1 MHLRMP
7 RWLRLQKP
15 QMLALLLGAV
25 ALAQTSSE
33 LISPD
38 VRRVG
43 SRLACLCG
51 SCKNTVGDCPM
62 LQCHYSSP
70 AREKIAKLQG
80 MGASDDNIVD
90 GFVRDT
96 GRQALSSPPTE
107 GFQLLAWITPFAA
120 ILAGLGGIFIYMRRY
135 RPNQKP
141 VAEID
146 PAVLDHYRD
155 RIEKDMAKLD

>member
-1 MHLRMP
+1 MRLRFIGSP
-7 RWLRLQKP
+7 RARL
-15 QMLALLLGAV
+15 LVLLLA
-25 ALAQTSSE
+25 AASLAQTSSE

-43 SRLACLCG
+43 SKLACLCG

-70 AREKIAKLQG
+70 AREKIAKLQD
-80 MGASDDNIVD
+80 MGASDDNIVA

-96 GRQALSSPPTE
+96 GKQALSSPPTE
-107 GFQLLAWITPFAA
+107 GFNLLAWVTPFAA
-120 ILAGLGGIFIYMRRY
+120 ILAGLGGIFFYMRRY

-141 VAEID
+141 VTDID
-146 PAVLDHYRD
+146 PAVLDLYRD

>member
-1 MHLRMP
+1 M
-7 RWLRLQKP
+7 
-15 QMLALLLGAV
+15 AAA

-70 AREKIAKLQG
+70 AREKIAKLQN
-80 MGASDDNIVD
+80 MGASDDNIV
-90 GFVRDT
+90 GEFVRDT

-107 GFQLLAWITPFAA
+107 GFHLLAWLTPFAA
-120 ILAGLGGIFIYMRRY
+120 ILMGLGGVFIYMRRV